1 MDTQMLSFREEKL
14 QYNAA
19 RIPDL
24 LGYIQRETELTRGT
38 IAGILARSGRLE
50 DVKTN
55 PQQFM
60 DGATRA
66 IRQALNELMVDGIK
80 YERLTGADADYE
92 MLLFEEKE
100 IEGYA
105 SRMMEVDK
113 SIYDAIEYD
122 SEGERQ
128 FAEHLDSLEYIKFF
142 LKLPA
147 WFTVKTPIGTYNPD
161 WAIVKEDGAEE
172 RLYLVRETK
181 SDLDP
186 SKRRQDENTKIECGE
201 AHFEVI
207 PEVDFAVVND
217 ARQV

>member
-1 MDTQMLSFREEKL
+1 MDTRMLSFREEDV
-14 QYNAA
+14 QYNAT

-38 IAGILARSGRLE
+38 IARILARSGRLE

-55 PQQFM
+55 PQHFM

-66 IRQALNELMVDGIK
+66 IRRALDGLMVDGIK
-80 YERLTGADADYE
+80 YERIAGAEYV

-122 SEGERQ
+122 SEGEKK

-142 LKLPA
+142 LKLPP

-172 RLYLVRETK
+172 KLYLVRETK

-186 SKRRQDENTKIECGE
+186 SKRRQDENTKIKCGE
-201 AHFEVI
+201 AHFEVLS
-207 PEVDFAVVND
+207 EVDFAVVND
-217 ARQV
+217 AKQV